1 MSAPPPSVETIQAFV
16 ARYHGLTVEALAGRG
31 RSRRVTEAR
40 HLAMYLCLLLRG
52 DLSAGV
58 IGRLFAHDASTVRQA
73 WRETERRAADD
84 PWFGA
89 YIATLRQ
96 AIVAAG
102 PLQRR

>member
-1 MSAPPPSVETIQAFV
+1 MSEPSIETIQAFV
-16 ARYHGLTVEALAGRG
+16 ARYHDLTVEALAGRG

-40 HLAMYLCLLLRG
+40 HLAMYLCRLLRG

-58 IGRLFAHDASTVRQA
+58 IGRLFQHDASTVRQA
-73 WRETERRAADD
+73 WRELERRAADD

-89 YIATLRQ
+89 YVATLRQ

-102 PLQRR
+102 PVHRR

>member
-1 MSAPPPSVETIQAFV
+1 MSEPSVEFIVSFV
-16 ARYHGLTVEALAGRG
+16 ARFHGVTVETLAGRN
-31 RSRRVTEAR
+31 RSRRVAEVR
-40 HLAMYLCLLLRG
+40 HLAMYLCRLLRG

-73 WRETERRAADD
+73 WRELEKRAADD

-89 YIATLRQ
+89 QIATLRQ

-102 PLQRR
+102 SLQRR